1 MALFFKRNTRIFI
14 LILVFLITACFSSP
28 ICFATEPE
36 SDNASETSRERLKEQ
51 IESRLEKSDRINNIY
66 LNTEAENI
74 LLDILKS
81 NPAEE
86 NKVYILLGM
95 LYKEEGKF
103 EKAGEYLIKAAD
115 NYPILRDYVLKLLAD
130 IYVDSKELKKALQTV
145 RQIKN
150 HLLLKS
156 AKQVEIEILFTLR
169 RRDEVREALSRYIEG
184 YPEDWKHKVTL
195 AGLLKNRG
203 KIDRVVR
210 LYKDIYINHLDLS
223 EYAMNELRSFK
234 ADSFTEKELLRR
246 ADNLFENSEFREA
259 ETVYKEVVSRIKG
272 PEKEEARFRIGM
284 CRFNLK
290 QYDKSARS
298 FGLIDTPES
307 MYWKARSYYVSK
319 NREMFD
325 KVKKE
330 FEASY
335 PDNKQLALLFLM
347 EAEEFRKQGRS
358 SDAANSYTRVLTDF
372 PDNAE
377 DALWGIG
384 WLNYINGDYGDALD
398 YFSRL
403 ADYVKSVD
411 YYKYLYWKART
422 EEELYGDC
430 IYPKDSR
437 ARVNEK
443 GICSG
448 KKVNFFCGLPSD
460 ESYYGYLIKSR
471 SPSRKLPDR
480 VELTKPVKPE
490 GEAYERIEALVSLGM
505 KDEAVN
511 EILDT
516 LKKTEGLEEFRY
528 LGYMAM
534 KLNEYKEI
542 IAFAEEKEERLY
554 LPYAYPFGYRDSVNY
569 AAGLNG
575 LDPYLV
581 VALIREESRFDPGA
595 VSWEGAIGLM
605 QIMPSTA
612 FRVREKIKAQLQD
625 SLELHDV
632 RKNILLGS
640 NYLSQ
645 LINEF
650 KDIPIAIAAYDAGE
664 KRLNEWIAE
673 LDKDDI
679 VEFIENMPYEET
691 GIYVKKVL
699 KSYWQYRTINGLS
712 VSGMK
717 ERQTGN

>member
-1 MALFFKRNTRIFI
+1 MVLFLTRKIRIFI
-14 LILVFLITACFSSP
+14 LIVPVLITACFFSL
-28 ICFATEPE
+28 ICNAEEQGP
-36 SDNASETSRERLKEQ
+36 DNAFETFRIQSKEQ
-51 IESRLEKSDRINNIY
+51 IETRLEKSARINDIS

-74 LLDILKS
+74 LLDIVKS
-81 NPAEE
+81 DPAEK

-95 LYKEEGKF
+95 LYKEEGEF
-103 EKAGEYLIKAAD
+103 EKAGEYLIKAAE
-115 NYPILRDYVLKLLAD
+115 NYPLLRDYVLKLLAD
-130 IYVDSKELKKALQTV
+130 IYVDSKKLKKALQTV

-150 HLLLKS
+150 DLLLKS
-156 AKQVEIEILFTLR
+156 AKQTEIEILFALR
-169 RRDEVREALSRYIEG
+169 RRGEVREALSRYIER

-195 AGLLKNRG
+195 AGLLKNSR
-203 KIDRVVR
+203 KIDRAVR
-210 LYKDIYINHLDLS
+210 LYKDIYINALDLS
-223 EYAMNELRSFK
+223 EYAMKELRSFK
-234 ADSFTEKELLRR
+234 ADSFTEKELLKR

-259 ETVYKEVVSRIKG
+259 ETVYKEVVSRIEG

-290 QYDKSARS
+290 QYDKSAKS
-298 FGLIDTPES
+298 FGLIDTPGS
-307 MYWKARSYYVSK
+307 IYWKARSYYMSK
-319 NREMFD
+319 NRGMFD

-335 PDNKQLALLFLM
+335 PDNKHLALLFLM
-347 EAEEFRKQGRS
+347 EAEEFRKQGRFS
-358 SDAANSYTRVLTDF
+358 
-372 PDNAE
+372 E
-377 DALWGIG
+377 IG
-384 WLNYINGDYGDALD
+384 WMNYINGDYGDALD

-403 ADYVKSVD
+403 TGYVKSGD

-422 EEELYGDC
+422 EEELYSDC

-437 ARVNEK
+437 ATVNEK

-460 ESYYGYLIKSR
+460 ESYYGYLIKLR

-480 VELTKPVKPE
+480 VELIKPAKLE
-490 GEAYERIEALVSLGM
+490 GEVYERIGALVSLGM

-516 LKKTEGLEEFRY
+516 LKRTDGLEEFLY

-534 KLNEYKEI
+534 KLNEYKDV

-554 LPYAYPFGYRDSVNY
+554 LPYSYPSGYRDSVNY

-575 LDPYLV
+575 LDAYLV
-581 VALIREESRFDPGA
+581 AALIREESRFDPEA

-612 FRVREKIKAQLQD
+612 FRVKEKIKVQLQD

-650 KDIPIAIAAYDAGE
+650 KDIPLAIAAYNAGE
-664 KRLNEWIAE
+664 KRLNEWIAGF
-673 LDKDDI
+673 DKDDI

-691 GIYVKKVL
+691 RMYVKKVL

-717 ERQTGN
+717 ERQTEN